1 MAELIKAFASI
12 LWPLLVLFVVL
23 TFRQTFHRIL
33 DSIERR
39 EIEIDVGGQRLTLRQ
54 LNDQQAKLIT
64 DLQRQ
69 VAALS
74 KAQESARPGTPLPPP
89 PTPWPG
95 YGGLSPAPGG
105 TPPPPEPPS
114 AQSGPTPPADGSLP
128 TETPPTVTPPTPPTE
143 APPTV
148 PAAPGQLPVPVPG
161 NGSVDHGYAATDDRH
176 ASQPLAVLWVDDHPE
191 DNALLAEQVRDGGA
205 RVDVARTTN
214 EALDRLSH
222 RQYRLIISDMA
233 RQENGSYDPGAGVA
247 LLRDL
252 RDVGIETP
260 VVIYC
265 SQQSRLRHGR
275 AALEAGAVTVTDSS
289 VQLFEQLQT
298 FELL

>member
-1 MAELIKAFASI
+1 MAELIKAIASI
-12 LWPLLVLFVVL
+12 LWPLLVLFLLL

-33 DSIERR
+33 DSVERR

-69 VAALS
+69 VAVLT
-74 KAQESARPGTPLPPP
+74 KAQESRGPGPALPPGTAPGPGDGASQ
-89 PTPWPG
+89 PTG
-95 YGGLSPAPGG
+95 YGSPAPG
-105 TPPPPEPPS
+105 S
-114 AQSGPTPPADGSLP
+114 
-128 TETPPTVTPPTPPTE
+128 PPTPGAGSSGAPVGPVPPVP
-143 APPTV
+143 PPTV

-161 NGSVDHGYAATDDRH
+161 NGSDGDHGYAATDDRY
-176 ASQPLAVLWVDDHPE
+176 AKQPLAVLWVDDHPE
-191 DNALLAEQVRDGGA
+191 DNAVLAEQIRDGGA

-222 RQYRLIISDMA
+222 RHYRLIISDMA
-233 RQENGSYDPGAGVA
+233 RQENGSYDPGAGLT

-260 VVIYC
+260 VVVYC
-265 SQQSRLRHGR
+265 SQQSRQRHGQ

-289 VQLFEQLQT
+289 VHLFEQLQT